1 MIVSYDRV
9 KQELTDLLNL
19 IRVGENTLEDAA
31 EKLREAR
38 EKLKEPIDIQREKL
52 KAELEERR
60 NELTNLIST
69 YTGLEDREA
78 IKNLAE
84 EKSQGFPWLSQAYAD
99 YFYLQDLKLAD
110 YLETK
115 PHPALE
121 TANEIRREIASKRR
135 IAERLYRVLKYKLEY
150 YERLFPWLVD
160 FGEEGIDDLI
170 RQTIEKMQKG
180 GGEIEEPDDTAK
192 KYLTAA
198 EYGRLPAAEKY
209 QLALDRYWKKK
220 KTKWEIGRDYERY
233 IGYTYESKDWAVY
246 YHGIVEGFA
255 DLGRDLIC
263 IKKDYAEIVQCK
275 CWAKEYETGKP
286 KEIHEKHVFQLFGTI
301 TAFIIDNPDKKV
313 SGKFVTSTFL
323 SDRAWQ
329 FAKALGIKVLEDYPL
344 EHYPCIKCNVSRR
357 DGTKIYHLPFDQQYD
372 SALIEEE
379 RNECYV
385 ETVKQA
391 EDLGFRRAFR
401 WRGNLER
408 METRHSPL
416 SKS

>member
-31 EKLREAR
+31 GKLREAR

-60 NELTNLIST
+60 NELTNLISN
-69 YTGLEDREA
+69 YTGLEDRKA
-78 IKNLAE
+78 IERLAE

-115 PHPALE
+115 LHPALE
-121 TANEIRREIASKRR
+121 TANEIRKEIAPRRR
-135 IAERLYRVLKYKLEY
+135 IAEQLYRVLKYKLEY

-180 GGEIEEPDDTAK
+180 REEIEEPDDAAK

-233 IGYTYESKDWAVY
+233 IGYTYESKDWVVH

-263 IKKDYAEIVQCK
+263 VKKDYAEIVQCK

-372 SALIEEE
+372 STIIEEE

-401 WRGNLER
+401 WRG
-408 METRHSPL
+408 SA
-416 SKS
+416 

>member
-1 MIVSYDRV
+1 MMESYNQA
-9 KQELTDLLNL
+9 KQELTQLLSL
-19 IRVGENTLEDAA
+19 VRDGIATFEDAA
-31 EKLREAR
+31 A
-38 EKLKEPIDIQREKL
+38 KLKETRQRLNEPTDIQREKAI
-52 KAELEERR
+52 AELAARR
-60 NELTNLIST
+60 YELVNLING
-69 YTGLEDREA
+69 YRDGEDRKA
-78 IKNLAE
+78 IEIIAK
-84 EKSQGFPWLSQAYAD
+84 EKTQGFPWLSQAYAD
-99 YFYLQDLKLAD
+99 YFYLQDIKLAD

-121 TANEIRREIASKRR
+121 TSSEIRSEIAAKRR

-180 GGEIEEPDDTAK
+180 GKEIEEPDDAAK
-192 KYLTAA
+192 KYLTEV
-198 EYGRLPAAEKY
+198 EYGKLPVAEKY

-233 IGYTYESKDWAVY
+233 IGYTYESKDWAVH

-263 IKKDYAEIVQCK
+263 VKKDYAEIVQCK

-372 SALIEEE
+372 STIIEEE

-385 ETVKQA
+385 ETVEQA

-401 WRGNLER
+401 WRGQLDEPTNLQ
-408 METRHSPL
+408 H
-416 SKS
+416 